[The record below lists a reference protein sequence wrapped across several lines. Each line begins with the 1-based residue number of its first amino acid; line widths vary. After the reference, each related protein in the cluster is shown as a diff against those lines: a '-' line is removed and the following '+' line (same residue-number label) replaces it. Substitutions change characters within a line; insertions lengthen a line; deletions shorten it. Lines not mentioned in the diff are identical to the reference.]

1 MPLTTIDK
9 ELILLPFTSQ
19 GYRHRFAQLVRFG
32 MGCLT
37 TWRLCDCTVIVRSH
51 PRMAAAMRVH
61 IVAWIIF
68 YFIFNYLFLLI
79 SAIDTDRRVVSSG
92 KRSASST
99 AVVIPQ
105 TTATGAIMM
114 KKNFNKKKKLRRK
127 CACSVLST
135 SFTSFKSR
143 LIKILLLHFLI
154 VESKMI
160 SYF

>member
-1 MPLTTIDK
+1 MRYSKRFRYKLSVTPALLDIVGIVVNKSKWVPLTTIDK

-37 TWRLCDCTVIVRSH
+37 TWRLCDCTVIVRSY

-79 SAIDTDRRVVSSG
+79 IAIDTDRRVVSSG
-92 KRSASST
+92 KRSCVLNGRRDPANNSNRSDHDE
-99 AVVIPQ
+99 
-105 TTATGAIMM
+105 
-114 KKNFNKKKKLRRK
+114 KKF
-127 CACSVLST
+127 
-135 SFTSFKSR
+135 
-143 LIKILLLHFLI
+143 
-154 VESKMI
+154 
-160 SYF
+160 